1 MQQSSPR
8 IVWVT
13 GASSGIGQ
21 ALGWEFASHGDHV
34 ILSARTESSLTDL
47 HTKLENIDRRSR
59 VLLCDVRDEQSVSL
73 AAREILNVHG
83 RLDILIN
90 NAGITVFKEFLN
102 TSVQEFDD
110 ILATNLR
117 GVFLTTRSVLPSM
130 VERGD
135 GLIMNVVSYAA
146 KATYTDSSVYSATKA
161 GVSSMMEGLRAEVR
175 RKGIKIV
182 NVFPGAVKTP
192 IWNQKVTDRYG
203 EQMMSPADV
212 ARTIYDVSCQSRS
225 LMVEEITVR
234 PQGGDLE
241 A

>member
-1 MQQSSPR
+1 MHPRSPR
-8 IVWVT
+8 IVWIT

-21 ALGWEFASHGDHV
+21 ALGREFASHGDHV
-34 ILSARTESSLTDL
+34 ILTARTEASLADL
-47 HTKLENIDRRSR
+47 HAELENTDRRST

-90 NAGITVFKEFLN
+90 NAGITIFKEFLN
-102 TSVQEFDD
+102 TSVREFDD

-117 GVFLTTRSVLPSM
+117 GVFLATRSILPSM
-130 VERGD
+130 IDRGD

-146 KATYTDSSVYSATKA
+146 KATYTESSIYSATKA
-161 GVSSMMEGLRAEVR
+161 GVASMMDGLRAEVR

-192 IWNQKVTDRYG
+192 IWHQKVLNRYG
-203 EQMMSPADV
+203 DQMMIPADV
-212 ARTIYDVSCQSRS
+212 ARMIYDVSCQSRS

-234 PQGGDLE
+234 PQGGDLQG
-241 A
+241 